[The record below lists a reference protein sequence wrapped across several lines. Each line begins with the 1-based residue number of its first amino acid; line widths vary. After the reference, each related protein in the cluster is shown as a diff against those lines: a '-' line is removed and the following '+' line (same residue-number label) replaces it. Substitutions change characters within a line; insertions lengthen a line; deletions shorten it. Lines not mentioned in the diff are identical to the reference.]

1 MEPISLL
8 QNKRI
13 LLGISGG
20 IAAWKAVN
28 LLRTLQKAGA
38 QVRCAMTPSARHFIG
53 EETLKALTRHSVFV
67 DIFSKD
73 GDFDHIAVPQW
84 AEMLLIAPATANTI
98 AKCAHGISDEALSLS
113 FLVCQGPKIIVP
125 AMNPSMYNAPA
136 TQKNLNTLRE
146 YGAQVLTPE
155 TGLVAC
161 GDEGPGRFPE
171 ESAILAAVLEQFRLQ
186 VHSGLTGRKVL
197 ITAGRT
203 EEAIDP
209 VRYISNRSSGKTALA
224 LAQEF
229 WEQGADVELIHGP
242 MDLSVPP
249 WLPATPI
256 QSAREMHAAVMD
268 RFASTDIAIMNAAV
282 ADFRPAQ
289 TGAQKIKD
297 SSALQTLDLTKNPNI
312 LQECGQQKS
321 SEQLLIGFSLETDA
335 PLENAQAKMSKSPCD
350 LMVVNTP
357 VRDDSGFGKDS
368 VWCSL
373 LTKSE
378 GSETPQAAHGN
389 TAELAPMNKTELAK
403 AIREFCDKQFNSS
416 NPSENSD
423 HA

>member
-28 LLRTLQKAGA
+28 LLRSLQKAGA
-38 QVRCAMTPSARHFIG
+38 QVRCAMTPAARHFIG
-53 EETLKALTRHSVFV
+53 EETLKALTRHAVFV

-98 AKCAHGISDEALSLS
+98 AKMAHGISDEALSLS

-155 TGLVAC
+155 SGLVAC

-171 ESAILAAVLEQFRLQ
+171 ESAILAAVLEQFRLG
-186 VHSGLTGRKVL
+186 VHSSLTGRKVL

-224 LAQEF
+224 LAQDF

-242 MDLSVPP
+242 MDISVPQWIP
-249 WLPATPI
+249 SIAV
-256 QSAREMHAAVMD
+256 QSAQEMHEAVMQ
-268 RFASTDIAIMNAAV
+268 RFDSSDIAIMNAAV
-282 ADFRPAQ
+282 ADFRPAK

-297 SSALQTLDLTKNPNI
+297 SAELQTLELTKNPNI
-312 LQECGQQKS
+312 LQECGQRKS
-321 SEQLLIGFSLETDA
+321 TEQLLVGFSLETDSA
-335 PLENAQAKMSKSPCD
+335 LENAQAKMSKSPCD
-350 LMVVNTP
+350 LMVLNTP

-373 LTKSE
+373 LTKPAISE
-378 GSETPQAAHGN
+378 NPQAASGN
-389 TAELAPMNKTELAK
+389 SAELAPMSKTELAK
-403 AIREFCDKQFNSS
+403 AIREFCEKQYS
-416 NPSENSD
+416 NPKSAGNHS